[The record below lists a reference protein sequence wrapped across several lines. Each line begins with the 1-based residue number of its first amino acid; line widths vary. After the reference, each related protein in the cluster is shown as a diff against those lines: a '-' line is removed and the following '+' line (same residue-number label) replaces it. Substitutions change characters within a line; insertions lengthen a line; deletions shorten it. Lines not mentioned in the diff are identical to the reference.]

1 MWEYRQLGDGSWQK
15 RAAGQ
20 RSAEKE
26 VQKSFLCGEL
36 GITAWVGRFPLGGR
50 KDHQE
55 LCSSQRGLWGLS
67 FTSPVP
73 QPAEGLLTQIRA
85 AFHTY
90 DPETSPSR
98 ANLQHER
105 YNVMS

>member
-1 MWEYRQLGDGSWQK
+1 MARGKRGRLGNEVQIK
-15 RAAGQ
+15 
-20 RSAEKE
+20 

-36 GITAWVGRFPLGGR
+36 GITAWVGRFPLGSR

-85 AFHTY
+85 AFHMY